1 MLVISELEGTA
12 EVGSAEGSAEGSV
25 VDMDPVGS
33 AEDTVGDMYPH
44 SQEAELDMEALAEEL
59 DMEALA
65 EELDME
71 VLAEGTEV
79 DTPDRYLLL
88 LSAEVMVPEVD
99 LEEAVV
105 PDTEVEA
112 TDTDAHIVES

>member
-1 MLVISELEGTA
+1 
-12 EVGSAEGSAEGSV
+12 
-25 VDMDPVGS
+25 
-33 AEDTVGDMYPH
+33 MYPH
-44 SQEAELDMEALAEEL
+44 SQDAELDTEALAEEL
-59 DMEALA
+59 DMEAS
-65 EELDME
+65 
-71 VLAEGTEV
+71 AEGTEV
-79 DTPDRYLLL
+79 DTPDQYLLL

>member
-1 MLVISELEGTA
+1 MPVISELEGTA
-12 EVGSAEGSAEGSV
+12 EVDSAEGTV
-25 VDMDPVGS
+25 VDMDRAGS
-33 AEDTVGDMYPH
+33 AEDTVGDMYHH
-44 SQEAELDMEALAEEL
+44 SQDTELDTEALAEEL

-71 VLAEGTEV
+71 ALAEGTEV
-79 DTPDRYLLL
+79 DTPVDRYLLL
-88 LSAEVMVPEVD
+88 LSAEVMVPDTEVD

-112 TDTDAHIVES
+112 TADTDAHIVES

>member
-1 MLVISELEGTA
+1 MPVISELEGTA
-12 EVGSAEGSAEGSV
+12 EVDSAEGTV
-25 VDMDPVGS
+25 VDMDRAGS
-33 AEDTVGDMYPH
+33 AEDTVGDMYHH
-44 SQEAELDMEALAEEL
+44 SQDTELDTEALAEEL

-71 VLAEGTEV
+71 ALAEGTEV
-79 DTPDRYLLL
+79 DTPGRYLLL
-88 LSAEVMVPEVD
+88 LSAEVMVPDTEVD

>member
-1 MLVISELEGTA
+1 MPVISELEGTA
-12 EVGSAEGSAEGSV
+12 EGSAEGSAEGTV
-25 VDMDPVGS
+25 VDTDPVGS

-44 SQEAELDMEALAEEL
+44 SQDTELDTEALAEEPDMEALAEVLDMEALAE
-59 DMEALA
+59 D
-65 EELDME
+65 
-71 VLAEGTEV
+71 TEV

-88 LSAEVMVPEVD
+88 LSAEVMVPDTEV
-99 LEEAVV
+99 EVAVV